1 MDPYVAPPIELLRVG
16 FGKRFLAYVIDTLI
30 MLTLSTAVGILAVAT
45 KMSVPDV
52 VAAQL
57 EELFNL
63 YTELGI
69 DGGAIRFME
78 SMFGGMLLASLAL
91 GVIYPLIEGITGASP
106 GKRILSI
113 CVATPDGREADLRI
127 YLRRYVVKNLGKVL
141 AVLALVPTLGLLG
154 TISTLYDV
162 VFFLG
167 CFIALG
173 STRLTLHDM
182 IAQTAVFHRSDI
194 QPRS

>member
-1 MDPYVAPPIELLRVG
+1 MDPSVAPPIELLRVG
-16 FGKRFLAYVIDTLI
+16 FGKRALAFVIDTLI
-30 MLTLSTAVGILAVAT
+30 VLTLSTAVGIIAVAT
-45 KMSVPDV
+45 EAQVPDV

-57 EELFNL
+57 EGIFKL

-78 SMFGGMLLASLAL
+78 SMFGGMLVASLAL
-91 GVIYPLIEGITGASP
+91 GVIYPLIEGVTGASP

-113 CVATPDGREADLRI
+113 CVATPDGREAGQRI
-127 YLRRYVVKNLGKVL
+127 YLRRYVVKNLGKIL
-141 AVLALVPTLGLLG
+141 TVLALVPTLGLLG